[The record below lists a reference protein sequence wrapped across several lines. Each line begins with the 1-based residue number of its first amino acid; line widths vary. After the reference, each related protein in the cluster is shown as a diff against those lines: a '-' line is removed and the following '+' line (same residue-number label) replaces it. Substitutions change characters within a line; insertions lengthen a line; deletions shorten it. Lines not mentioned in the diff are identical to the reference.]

1 MRGSL
6 RWRRGTTGNM
16 KTRSSAAVKS
26 HQCHE
31 SREAVLSSSGVGG
44 WGLFFSPSLIIVLT
58 QVREF
63 IRLDPPSTRQDDF
76 VPLLTMC
83 PTPRINVDR
92 KGGED
97 QHHPTPKSGNAL
109 HCEASGATVRPL
121 VPFHRHDCRQTDL
134 RGTTKNT
141 HCRTTL
147 TTLDMW
153 HPRAP
158 TQGLVG
164 VGRIEAS
171 QYRTMRPLGT
181 GVSSSPSRP
190 WFHAC
195 RLCGRCGRCSVV
207 RIGLQCC
214 GNARSVGAS
223 VGGRRPKGRS
233 PHGLAEWHKRL
244 PPRLGGFASSWSARG
259 RRHTGNGHG
268 RLISPVHQR
277 RRADHRRR
285 PRK

>member
-1 MRGSL
+1 
-6 RWRRGTTGNM
+6 
-16 KTRSSAAVKS
+16 
-26 HQCHE
+26 
-31 SREAVLSSSGVGG
+31 
-44 WGLFFSPSLIIVLT
+44 
-58 QVREF
+58 
-63 IRLDPPSTRQDDF
+63 
-76 VPLLTMC
+76 MC
-83 PTPRINVDR
+83 PTPRISVDR

-109 HCEASGATVRPL
+109 LCEASGATVRPL
-121 VPFHRHDCRQTDL
+121 VPFHRHDGRQTDL

-190 WFHAC
+190 RFHAC

-214 GNARSVGAS
+214 GNARSVGAP
-223 VGGRRPKGRS
+223 VGGRRPKGDRLMALRNGTKGC
-233 PHGLAEWHKRL
+233 PLGLEALH
-244 PPRLGGFASSWSARG
+244 PVGPRGEDDTQETVMAG
-259 RRHTGNGHG
+259 
-268 RLISPVHQR
+268 
-277 RRADHRRR
+277 
-285 PRK
+285 

>member
-16 KTRSSAAVKS
+16 KTRSSTAVKS

-63 IRLDPPSTRQDDF
+63 IRLDPPSTRQDDLF
-76 VPLLTMC
+76 LSSHVPDPAHQRRQKGRGRPAPPNTKIREC
-83 PTPRINVDR
+83 PP
-92 KGGED
+92 
-97 QHHPTPKSGNAL
+97 
-109 HCEASGATVRPL
+109 CEASGATVRPL
-121 VPFHRHDCRQTDL
+121 VPFHRHDGRQTDL

-190 WFHAC
+190 RFHAC

-214 GNARSVGAS
+214 GNARSVGAP
-223 VGGRRPKGRS
+223 VGGRRPKGDRLMALRNGTKGC
-233 PHGLAEWHKRL
+233 PLGLEALH
-244 PPRLGGFASSWSARG
+244 PVGPRGEDDTQETVMAG
-259 RRHTGNGHG
+259 
-268 RLISPVHQR
+268 
-277 RRADHRRR
+277 
-285 PRK
+285 